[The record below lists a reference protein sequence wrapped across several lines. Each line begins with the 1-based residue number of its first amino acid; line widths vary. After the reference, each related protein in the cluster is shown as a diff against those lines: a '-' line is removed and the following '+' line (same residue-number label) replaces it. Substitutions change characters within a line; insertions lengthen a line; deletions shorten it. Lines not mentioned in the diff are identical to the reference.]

1 MNNNNQ
7 TPKQDNTSRD
17 VILILGLV
25 GCSLWYKYA
34 HVVQL
39 WFLDNMM
46 KLVAALILILILCGY
61 ILYYRMQRKNKE
73 EIKRMQRLSQAKA
86 PTRNVDSFYK
96 RPTNGRSLE

>member
-25 GCSLWYKYA
+25 GCALWYKYA

-39 WFLDNMM
+39 WFLENMM
-46 KLVAALILILILCGY
+46 ELVAFAILALILLGY
-61 ILYYRMQRKNKE
+61 ILYYRMQKKNKE
-73 EIKRMQRLSQAKA
+73 EIKRMERLSQAKA
-86 PTRNVDSFYK
+86 PTRNVNSYYQ
-96 RPTNGRSLE
+96 RPTNGRGLK